1 MDSQKIP
8 NKYMENDIYYIYKKH
23 EDMTDVVIPPKWNKF
38 GKRFGFV
45 RFNEVKDE
53 RILIIILDMIFIDNE
68 KIHANV
74 PRVAGYSLHLD
85 LLIKS
90 KVNHTS

>member
-1 MDSQKIP
+1 MEWQKIP
-8 NKYMENDIYYIYKKH
+8 NKYMANDIYYIYKKH
-23 EDMTDVVIPPKWNKF
+23 GDITDVVIPPKWNKF
-38 GKRFGFV
+38 GKRF

-74 PRVAGYSLHLD
+74 PRYQR
-85 LLIKS
+85 
-90 KVNHTS
+90 